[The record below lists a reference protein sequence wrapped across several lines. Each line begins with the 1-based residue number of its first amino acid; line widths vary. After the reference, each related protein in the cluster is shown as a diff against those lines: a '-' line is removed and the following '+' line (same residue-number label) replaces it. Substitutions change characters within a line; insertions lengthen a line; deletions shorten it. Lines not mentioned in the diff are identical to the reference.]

1 MKNIS
6 IMRGYAGLQ
15 AFFPSTSK
23 NVQEIVPTNKVL
35 VAGDTS
41 EIVADRPRVLTQRN
55 ARNARRA
62 AH

>member
-15 AFFPSTSK
+15 AFLPSTSK
-23 NVQEIVPTNKVL
+23 NVQEIAPTNKVL
-35 VAGDTS
+35 VAGDAK

-55 ARNARRA
+55 ARSARRA